1 MLRPEMQRRHV
12 LSACGPTPTRRRAE
26 TTAGRLSPRQ
36 YEVLE
41 LLANGIPARQ
51 IAVQLGLAE
60 TTVRNHIRHLL
71 LKLDCH
77 SQLEAVAVAY
87 QRDLLDRPG
96 ARASPSSSL
105 GLDGHRTPKRSTVG
119 A

>member
-1 MLRPEMQRRHV
+1 MLRPEMQRRQV

-26 TTAGRLSPRQ
+26 TAAGRLSPRQ

-51 IAVQLGLAE
+51 IAVRLGLAE
-60 TTVRNHIRHLL
+60 ATVRNHIRHLL
-71 LKLDCH
+71 RKLGCH

-87 QRDLLDRPG
+87 QLDLLDRSG
-96 ARASPSSSL
+96 ASASASSGLGVEGHGAPERRA
-105 GLDGHRTPKRSTVG
+105 VG